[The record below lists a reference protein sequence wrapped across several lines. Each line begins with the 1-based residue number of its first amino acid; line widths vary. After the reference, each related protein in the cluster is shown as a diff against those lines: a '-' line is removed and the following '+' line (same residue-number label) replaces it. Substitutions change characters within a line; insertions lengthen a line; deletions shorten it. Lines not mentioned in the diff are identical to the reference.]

1 MHAYYNENKEVDSM
15 VQKSV
20 DTVQKYNIDEN
31 LRSNIDAGFYHDD
44 AKSQSGGYNREIF
57 AIDQLSLSESDDD
70 GLIKF

>member
-20 DTVQKYNIDEN
+20 DTVHKYNIDEN

-44 AKSQSGGYNREIF
+44 AKS
-57 AIDQLSLSESDDD
+57 
-70 GLIKF
+70 